1 MATDYVM
8 ITTIKQNTENITI
21 RQLHQKHHNLLK
33 NLLLK
38 ATAWFLWHACQI
50 QNQQYAVFSGWYW
63 TVTQA
68 S

>member
-38 ATAWFLWHACQI
+38 ATAWFL
-50 QNQQYAVFSGWYW
+50 
-63 TVTQA
+63 
-68 S
+68 